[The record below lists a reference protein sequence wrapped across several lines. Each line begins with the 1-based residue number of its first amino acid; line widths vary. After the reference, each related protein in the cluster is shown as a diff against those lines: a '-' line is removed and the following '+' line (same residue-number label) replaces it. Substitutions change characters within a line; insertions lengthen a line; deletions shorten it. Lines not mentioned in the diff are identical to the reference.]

1 MKQELTRKEIIK
13 MNKRLVREYN
23 LLIEKEKKE
32 KQKNKK

>member
-23 LLIEKEKKE
+23 LLIEKEK
-32 KQKNKK
+32 QKNKKKGG